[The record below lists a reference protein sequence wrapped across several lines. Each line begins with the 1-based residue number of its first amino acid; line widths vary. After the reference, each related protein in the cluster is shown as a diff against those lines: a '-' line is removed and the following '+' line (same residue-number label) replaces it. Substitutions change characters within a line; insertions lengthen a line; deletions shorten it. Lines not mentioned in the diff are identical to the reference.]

1 MQKPWVMQVYEDVT
15 AKPYSYLFIDLHQK
29 TPEVIRVRTNI
40 LPGEGMLTVF
50 VEKKRGKKRHLNL

>member
-1 MQKPWVMQVYEDVT
+1 MQVYEDVT

-50 VEKKRGKKRHLNL
+50 IEKKRGKKRHLNL